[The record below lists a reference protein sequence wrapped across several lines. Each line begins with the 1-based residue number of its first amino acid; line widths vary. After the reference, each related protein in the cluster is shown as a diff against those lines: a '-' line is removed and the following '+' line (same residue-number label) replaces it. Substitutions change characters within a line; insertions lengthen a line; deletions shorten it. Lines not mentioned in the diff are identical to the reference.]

1 MQTIR
6 PLAHTC
12 LQGST
17 RSTLPTCRAAARTG
31 QWTAKRAFSNP
42 FSGPQTLTATRTLQY
57 PSKLIYSVISD
68 VGSYS
73 TFVPWCQGSI
83 VTKTSQPASD
93 GKTYPEEAK
102 LVIGFNSD
110 VSEEF
115 TSRVYCVPGQVVEA
129 VSGDAETT
137 LLPEEIPHHG
147 PRPTSAEEDASRK
160 DTVMTSL
167 LTRWTLRPY
176 PYKPPPMSA
185 THPATT
191 HKNHEETS
199 DLPGQEKTEVS
210 LNISY
215 QFANPLYAAMSSAA
229 APKVA
234 EKMIEAFE
242 TRVKMVMEGPGTVAD
257 SVKTREGVLRFR

>member
-1 MQTIR
+1 MGIIVWFAPLPLVGPTLSPPFTMQTIR

-12 LQGST
+12 LQSST

-31 QWTAKRAFSNP
+31 Q
-42 FSGPQTLTATRTLQY
+42 LTATRTLQY
-57 PSKLIYSVISD
+57 PSRLIYSVISD

-73 TFVPWCQGSI
+73 NFVPWCQGSI

-137 LLPEEIPHHG
+137 LLPEEIPHHSQ
-147 PRPTSAEEDASRK
+147 RPTSSEEDASRK
-160 DTVMTSL
+160 DTVMTHL

-185 THPATT
+185 THPTTT

-234 EKMIEAFE
+234 EKVI
-242 TRVKMVMEGPGTVAD
+242 EGPGTVAD